1 MNDFKH
7 KRKRAIILAA
17 IGVVGIIL
25 VFTFKPDRT
34 KFFRQNGIVWSTEY
48 NIVYAADRDLS
59 DSITATFRKVEL
71 SVSPFNKAS
80 RITAINNNETDQADS
95 YLTTLY
101 AASKKIAE
109 ETAGAFDP
117 TVSPLINAWGFGY
130 KNETQLPDSAAVD
143 SLLKFVGI
151 GKTRIDGSR
160 IVKSDSRTTFNF
172 SAIAK
177 GFGCDEI
184 GRMLERNGVTNYM
197 IEIGGEITAS
207 GCNPKGGKWRI
218 SIDKPIAGTDSV
230 VHNSAEIFAATD
242 CGIATSGNYR
252 NFKTDSA
259 GHRYAHI
266 IDPATGFPARSDI
279 LSATVI
285 APDCMTADAYA
296 TAFMVL
302 GLEKS
307 KVLLSRHPELAVMFI
322 ITEGDGQF
330 GYWSNNAFDKLK
342 ITDRQ

>member
-1 MNDFKH
+1 MK
-7 KRKRAIILAA
+7 LAEHS
-17 IGVVGIIL
+17 
-25 VFTFKPDRT
+25 F
-34 KFFRQNGIVWSTEY
+34 
-48 NIVYAADRDLS
+48 
-59 DSITATFRKVEL
+59 
-71 SVSPFNKAS
+71 
-80 RITAINNNETDQADS
+80 
-95 YLTTLY
+95 
-101 AASKKIAE
+101 
-109 ETAGAFDP
+109 
-117 TVSPLINAWGFGY
+117 LIR
-130 KNETQLPDSAAVD
+130 V
-143 SLLKFVGI
+143 
-151 GKTRIDGSR
+151 
-160 IVKSDSRTTFNF
+160 IVKTVRIAILSFRYFMKNNCMLRASALTYYTLLSIIPVAALAF
-172 SAIAK
+172 AIAK

-307 KVLLSRHPELAVMFI
+307 KALLGRHPELAAMFI
-322 ITEGDGQF
+322 IAKGDGQF
-330 GYWSNNAFDKLK
+330 GYWSNDAFAKLK
-342 ITDRQ
+342 IIDRQ